1 MKILIIDDDKSTR
14 WLITAELT
22 KRGFETLEA
31 ENGAEGLKAAR
42 TQNPDLIICD
52 YMMEKTDGYEILL
65 ALRAEPSTAK
75 IPFVLMTGSPERAGI
90 KPGSGRAPDE
100 VLLKPVQA
108 SDLLRIVEARLPKVA
123 AIQPAPASVPP
134 EVAASLTQLE
144 DSLVKLED
152 SLKKIRSF
160 LHHS

>member
-14 WLITAELT
+14 WLITAEL
-22 KRGFETLEA
+22 KKHGFETLEA
-31 ENGAEGLKAAR
+31 ENGAEGLKTAH
-42 TQNPDLIICD
+42 TQLPDLIICD

-65 ALRAEPSTAK
+65 ALRAEPTTAK

-90 KPGSGRAPDE
+90 NPGSGRSPDE

-108 SDLLRIVEARLPKVA
+108 TDLMRIVEARLPKVA
-123 AIQPAPASVPP
+123 AIHPASIPVPP
-134 EVAASLTQLE
+134 EIAASLAQLE

-152 SLKKIRSF
+152 SLKKIRGF
-160 LHHS
+160 LKHS